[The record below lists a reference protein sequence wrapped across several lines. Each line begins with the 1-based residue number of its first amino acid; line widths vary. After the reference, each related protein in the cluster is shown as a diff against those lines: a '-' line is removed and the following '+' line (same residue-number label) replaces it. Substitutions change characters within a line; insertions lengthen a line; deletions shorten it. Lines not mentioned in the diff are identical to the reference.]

1 MLQARIGESHTG
13 EFQMQLPLVTAAPLV
28 TVHATAFRDLFENR
42 RQYAHFEHYL
52 TGLVVLEN
60 KSMANIA
67 RCVLDSADKTNIS
80 RFFSTADWDPGAVN
94 DRRIDYLLGQTRGQR
109 GPKAVSA
116 LVLDDTLCEHVGSL
130 FAHVDRHYNHG
141 DGTYPLAHNPVTSF
155 YVSGAVR
162 FPVELRLYRR
172 YEELTAWATFVAKH
186 FPERPIP
193 PKTKE
198 RARLHKEVDP
208 VLLQD
213 PAFAALHQQFR
224 TKIDL
229 AIEVIES
236 AIRHKVPFG
245 VLLFDGWYLAEEVV
259 RVAERRHKAWISILK
274 KNRNL
279 ETASFVL
286 KDAAGNPVPLPG
298 PHIAVEELVP
308 LIPPSAYRAVT
319 VGEQTY
325 WCFTLV
331 VRVPRLGKVRLVISF
346 PHADRSGTAVVLV
359 TNQREWHAQR
369 IIATYLLRWPTE
381 TFYQDSK
388 GHLGL
393 DTYRMRTAEAIEKH
407 WCLVFV
413 AYSFLH
419 LACLPPPLVRRSFPS
434 KTIGEVCRQQA
445 EGLIQAL
452 LVHAHERLLRG
463 TPIEDLV
470 ATLFAKQRTVRCI

>member
-1 MLQARIGESHTG
+1 
-13 EFQMQLPLVTAAPLV
+13 MQLPLVTPAPLV
-28 TVHATAFRDLFENR
+28 TTHAAAFRDLFTNR
-42 RQYAHFEHYL
+42 RQFAHFEQYL

-80 RFFSTADWDPGAVN
+80 RFFSEADWDPVAVN
-94 DRRIDYLLGQTRGQR
+94 DRRLTYLLGQTRGQR
-109 GPKAVSA
+109 TSKALSA

-130 FAHVDRHYNHG
+130 FEYVDRHYNHG

-155 YVSGAVR
+155 FVSGAVR
-162 FPVELRLYRR
+162 FPVDLRQYRR
-172 YEELTAWATFVAKH
+172 YEEVTEWATFVAKH
-186 FPERPIP
+186 FPGRPIP
-193 PKTKE
+193 SAAKE
-198 RARLHKEVDP
+198 RARLHREVDP
-208 VLLQD
+208 VLLAD

-224 TKIDL
+224 TKISL
-229 AIEVIES
+229 AIELVEG

-245 VLLFDGWYLAEEVV
+245 VLLFDSWYLAEDLV

-279 ETASFVL
+279 ETANFVL
-286 KDAAGNPVPLPG
+286 KDAADNPVPLAG
-298 PHIAVEELVP
+298 PHIRVEALVP
-308 LIPPSAYRAVT
+308 LIPPGAYRAVT

-331 VRVPRLGKVRLVISF
+331 VRVPSLGKVRLVISF
-346 PHADRSGTAVVLV
+346 AHADLSGTYVILI
-359 TNQREWHAQR
+359 TNQREWSAQR

-393 DTYRMRTAEAIEKH
+393 DTYRMRSAEAVQKH

-419 LACLPPPLVRRSFPS
+419 LACLPPPLVQRSFPS

-445 EGLIQAL
+445 EALMQAL
-452 LVHAHERLLRG
+452 LLHVHDRLLRG
-463 TPIEDLV
+463 IPIEDLM
-470 ATLFAKQRTVRCI
+470 ATLFAKHRSPLAT

>member
-1 MLQARIGESHTG
+1 
-13 EFQMQLPLVTAAPLV
+13 MQLPLVTPAPVVRAHAA
-28 TVHATAFRDLFENR
+28 AFRDLFENR

-52 TGLVVLEN
+52 TGLMVLEN

-80 RFFSTADWDPGAVN
+80 RFFSEADWDPTAVN
-94 DRRIDYLLGQTRGQR
+94 DRRLAYLLGQTRGQR
-109 GPKAVSA
+109 APKALAA
-116 LVLDDTLCEHVGSL
+116 LVLDDTLCVHVGSL

-141 DGTYPLAHNPVTSF
+141 DGTFPLAHNPVTSF
-155 YVSGAVR
+155 SVSGAVR
-162 FPVELRLYRR
+162 FPVDLRQYRR
-172 YEELTAWATFVAKH
+172 YEEVTQWTTFVAKH
-186 FPERPIP
+186 FPGRPIP
-193 PKTKE
+193 TTKKE
-198 RARLHKEVDP
+198 RAQLHKEVDP
-208 VLLQD
+208 VLLAD

-229 AIEVIES
+229 AIELIES

-274 KNRNL
+274 KNRML
-279 ETASFVL
+279 ESASCTL
-286 KDAAGNPVPLPG
+286 KDAAGTPVSLPG
-298 PHIAVEELVP
+298 PRIAVEDVVP
-308 LIPPSAYRAVT
+308 LIPASAYRAVT

-325 WCFTLV
+325 WCFTIV
-331 VRVPRLGKVRLVISF
+331 VRVPHLGKVRLVISF
-346 PHADRSGTAVVLV
+346 AHADLSGTYVVLV
-359 TNQREWHAQR
+359 TNQREWSAHR

-393 DTYRMRTAEAIEKH
+393 DTYRMRSAEAIEKH

-419 LACLPPPLVRRSFPS
+419 LACLPPPLVSRSFPS

-445 EGLIQAL
+445 EALIQAL
-452 LVHAHERLLRG
+452 LVHAHERLLHG
-463 TPIEDLV
+463 IPIEDLI
-470 ATLFAKQRTVRCI
+470 ATLFAKQGPVVST